1 LQRHFNLVF
10 LNFNNIIKSL
20 PVYNLW
26 FTTGFNVMSEKKDK
40 MKKGTPTDFEKV
52 VEVLGNPVR
61 RRLIEKLSEAPDYTL
76 RLSNELNI
84 HQQLAAKHMKVL
96 RNAEL
101 VDVIRQKSKKGADK
115 NVFSL
120 NKFYSLQIDFSPN
133 LYNQRLI
140 SFNNPSLWTTA
151 DNYMDQLED
160 KVTDL
165 GDEESGIDKINPL
178 GNIVQSIDDELE
190 SLEKR
195 RARLLYIRNLA
206 MNASVQ
212 ALDEL
217 DRKKRQVMH
226 FILNQGS
233 TTVNAISH
241 HMQLSEKTI
250 RDLVSDLENED
261 IVRRSGNMVYLDE
274 L

>member
-1 LQRHFNLVF
+1 
-10 LNFNNIIKSL
+10 
-20 PVYNLW
+20 
-26 FTTGFNVMSEKKDK
+26 MSEKKDK
-40 MKKGTPTDFEKV
+40 MKKGTPTEFEMV

-96 RNAEL
+96 RNAQL
-101 VDVIRQKSKKGADK
+101 VDVVRQKSKKGADK

-120 NKFYSLQIDFSPN
+120 NKFYSHQIDFSPH

-140 SFNNPSLWTTA
+140 SFNNPDLWTTA
-151 DNYMDQLED
+151 DNYMDKLED

-165 GDEESGIDKINPL
+165 GEEGSGIDKINPL

-206 MNASVQ
+206 MNASVK

-233 TTVNAISH
+233 TTLGAISR
-241 HMQLSEKTI
+241 HMQI
-250 RDLVSDLENED
+250 REDVIKDLVSDLVDED
-261 IVRRSGNMVYLDE
+261 IVRCTGNMVYLVE

>member
-1 LQRHFNLVF
+1 
-10 LNFNNIIKSL
+10 
-20 PVYNLW
+20 
-26 FTTGFNVMSEKKDK
+26 MSEKKDK

-96 RNAEL
+96 KNAEL

-115 NVFSL
+115 NMFSL
-120 NKFYSLQIDFSPN
+120 NKFYSLQIDFSPH

-151 DNYMDQLED
+151 DDYMDRLED

-217 DRKKRQVMH
+217 NRKKRQVMH

-241 HMQLSEKTI
+241 HMQLSEETI

-261 IVRRSGNMVYLDE
+261 IVQRSGNMVYLVE

>member
-1 LQRHFNLVF
+1 
-10 LNFNNIIKSL
+10 
-20 PVYNLW
+20 
-26 FTTGFNVMSEKKDK
+26 MSEKNDK
-40 MKKGTPTDFEKV
+40 MKKSTPTDFELV

-76 RLSNELNI
+76 RLSNDLI
-84 HQQLAAKHMKVL
+84 IPQQLAVKHMKVL
-96 RNAEL
+96 RNAQL
-101 VDVIRQKSKKGADK
+101 VDVVRQKSKKGADK

-140 SFNNPSLWTTA
+140 SFNNPDLWTTA
-151 DNYMDQLED
+151 DNYMDKLED

-165 GDEESGIDKINPL
+165 GDEEPGIDKINPL

-212 ALDEL
+212 ALDDL

-233 TTVNAISH
+233 TTLGAISR
-241 HMQLSEKTI
+241 HMQLREDVI

-261 IVRRSGNMVYLDE
+261 IVRSSGNMVYLVE

>member
-1 LQRHFNLVF
+1 
-10 LNFNNIIKSL
+10 
-20 PVYNLW
+20 
-26 FTTGFNVMSEKKDK
+26 

-96 RNAEL
+96 KNAEL

-151 DNYMDQLED
+151 DDYMDRLED

-233 TTVNAISH
+233 TTVNAISR
-241 HMQLSEKTI
+241 HMQLSEETI

-261 IVRRSGNMVYLDE
+261 IVRRSGNMVYLVE

>member
-1 LQRHFNLVF
+1 L
-10 LNFNNIIKSL
+10 
-20 PVYNLW
+20 
-26 FTTGFNVMSEKKDK
+26 NVMSEKKDK

-96 RNAEL
+96 KNAEL

-151 DNYMDQLED
+151 DDYMDRLED

-233 TTVNAISH
+233 TTVNAISR
-241 HMQLSEKTI
+241 HMQLSEETI

-261 IVRRSGNMVYLDE
+261 IVRRSGNMVYLVE

>member
-1 LQRHFNLVF
+1 
-10 LNFNNIIKSL
+10 
-20 PVYNLW
+20 
-26 FTTGFNVMSEKKDK
+26 MSEKKDK

-96 RNAEL
+96 KNAEL

-151 DNYMDQLED
+151 DDYMDRLED

-217 DRKKRQVMH
+217 DRKNRQVMH

-233 TTVNAISH
+233 TTVNAISR
-241 HMQLSEKTI
+241 HMQLSEETI

-261 IVRRSGNMVYLDE
+261 IVRRSGNMVYLEE

>member
-1 LQRHFNLVF
+1 
-10 LNFNNIIKSL
+10 
-20 PVYNLW
+20 
-26 FTTGFNVMSEKKDK
+26 MSEKNDK
-40 MKKGTPTDFEKV
+40 MKKSTPTDFELV

-96 RNAEL
+96 RNAQL
-101 VDVIRQKSKKGADK
+101 VDVVRQKSKKGADK

-140 SFNNPSLWTTA
+140 SFNNPDLWTTA
-151 DNYMDQLED
+151 DNYMDKLED

-165 GDEESGIDKINPL
+165 GDEEPGIDKINPL

-212 ALDEL
+212 ALDDL

-233 TTVNAISH
+233 TTLGAISR
-241 HMQLSEKTI
+241 HMQLREDVI

-261 IVRRSGNMVYLDE
+261 IVRSSGNMVYLVE

>member
-1 LQRHFNLVF
+1 
-10 LNFNNIIKSL
+10 
-20 PVYNLW
+20 
-26 FTTGFNVMSEKKDK
+26 

-61 RRLIEKLSEAPDYTL
+61 RRLIEKLSEGPDYTL

-101 VDVIRQKSKKGADK
+101 VDVIRQKSEKGADK

-151 DNYMDQLED
+151 DNYMDRLED
-160 KVTDL
+160 QVTELD
-165 GDEESGIDKINPL
+165 DEECGIDKINPL
-178 GNIVQSIDDELE
+178 GNIVQSIDDEIE

-206 MNASVQ
+206 MNASVK

-233 TTVNAISH
+233 TTIQAISR
-241 HMQLSEKTI
+241 HMGI
-250 RDLVSDLENED
+250 REETVKDLISDLENED
-261 IVRRSGNMVYLDE
+261 IVRRNGSMVYLVE

>member
-1 LQRHFNLVF
+1 
-10 LNFNNIIKSL
+10 
-20 PVYNLW
+20 
-26 FTTGFNVMSEKKDK
+26 MSEKKDK
-40 MKKGTPTDFEKV
+40 MQKGTPADFEKV
-52 VEVLGNPVR
+52 VVVLGNPVR
-61 RRLIEKLSEAPDYTL
+61 RRLIEKLSEGPDYTL

-101 VDVIRQKSKKGADK
+101 VDVVRQKSKKGADK

-120 NKFYSLQIDFSPN
+120 NKFYSLQIDFSPY

-140 SFNNPSLWTTA
+140 SFNNPDLWATA
-151 DNYMDQLED
+151 DNYMDRLED
-160 KVTDL
+160 KVTGL
-165 GDEESGIDKINPL
+165 GEEESGIDKINPL

-233 TTVNAISH
+233 TTVNAISR
-241 HMQLSEKTI
+241 HMQLREEVI

-261 IVRRSGNMVYLDE
+261 IVRRSGNMVNLVE